1 MLIKLTIFDA
11 TIMGGNLQLI
21 IESNIVK
28 ICGID
33 FDHYLDNKKILSK
46 EIFEENFSRIIGFV
60 KGCEDYI
67 VAFQVCGALI
77 LQTGSSLPVE
87 VKEKILEYTKWEL
100 EERFWPKSLIEQ
112 RKFCLNE
119 LRQKIID
126 HKSSIPSILTGVVFP

>member
-1 MLIKLTIFDA
+1 MTIFDA

-33 FDHYLDNKKILSK
+33 FDHYLDNKKTLSK
-46 EIFEENFSRIIGFV
+46 EIFEENFSKIIEFIE
-60 KGCEDYI
+60 GCEDYV

-77 LQTGSSLPVE
+77 LQTGSCLPVE
-87 VKEKILEYTKWEL
+87 VKEKILEYTNWEL
-100 EERFWPKSLIEQ
+100 EESFWSKPLIVQ
-112 RKFCLNE
+112 RKFCLSE

-126 HKSSIPSILTGVVFP
+126 HKPGIPSLLTGVVFP